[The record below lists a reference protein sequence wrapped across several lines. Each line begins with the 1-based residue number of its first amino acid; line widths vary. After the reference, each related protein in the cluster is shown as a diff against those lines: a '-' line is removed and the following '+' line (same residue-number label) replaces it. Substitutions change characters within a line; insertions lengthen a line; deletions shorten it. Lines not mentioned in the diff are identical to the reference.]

1 MESWRRS
8 LPVFLA
14 FSGPTIIWLLV
25 FFLIPLGIIWF
36 YSVGENVS
44 LTEIEVTW
52 AVSNYDR
59 IFEPEILTLL
69 WRSLWLAGI
78 TTVISLIV
86 AYPVALVIATAEVKW
101 KPWLLL
107 IIILPF
113 WTNLLIR
120 TYALLNI
127 LGSRGRVNDVLYYL
141 WTWADTALGWIG
153 LGWVL
158 GDRFVPVKFL
168 GTELGVVI
176 GLVYVALPFAILPI
190 YSSLERMDRSFLE
203 ASMDLGAS
211 QFRTFFLILIPLT
224 TAGLATAA
232 ILTFIPTIGSFLTP
246 DLLGRGQVDMIAN
259 VIERQFKRANDW
271 PFGSALSLMLLY
283 VTFIILAIRAW
294 VDMSRSKARRA

>member
-1 MESWRRS
+1 M
-8 LPVFLA
+8 
-14 FSGPTIIWLLV
+14 
-25 FFLIPLGIIWF
+25 
-36 YSVGENVS
+36 
-44 LTEIEVTW
+44 
-52 AVSNYDR
+52 
-59 IFEPEILTLL
+59 
-69 WRSLWLAGI
+69 
-78 TTVISLIV
+78 
-86 AYPVALVIATAEVKW
+86 
-101 KPWLLL
+101 
-107 IIILPF
+107 
-113 WTNLLIR
+113 
-120 TYALLNI
+120 
-127 LGSRGRVNDVLYYL
+127 NDVLYYL
-141 WTWADTALGWIG
+141 WSWADTALGWIG